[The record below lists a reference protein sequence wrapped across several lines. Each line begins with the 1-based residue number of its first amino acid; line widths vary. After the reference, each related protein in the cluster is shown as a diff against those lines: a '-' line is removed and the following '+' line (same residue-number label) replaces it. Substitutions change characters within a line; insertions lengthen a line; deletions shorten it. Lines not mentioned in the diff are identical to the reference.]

1 MNNRLGA
8 RTYVERAG
16 SVLEEAKFLY
26 DREKWNLVVRR
37 CQEVV
42 ELALKGALLWAGV
55 DFPRAHDVGAT
66 LRRNVDRFPEFFA
79 CNVPRMASL
88 SRRLR
93 AERELSFYGDEETG
107 LPPEELY
114 SEDDAREAL
123 AQAEWAWE
131 LCDRLTQTS

>member
-1 MNNRLGA
+1 M
-8 RTYVERAG
+8 ERPG
-16 SVLEEAKFLY
+16 RWCFEQPPGGE
-26 DREKWNLVVRR
+26 D
-37 CQEVV
+37 
-42 ELALKGALLWAGV
+42 
-55 DFPRAHDVGAT
+55 
-66 LRRNVDRFPEFFA
+66 LRREGGERPGGSQVSFPEFFA

-114 SEDDAREAL
+114 SEDDAGEAL

>member
-1 MNNRLGA
+1 
-8 RTYVERAG
+8 
-16 SVLEEAKFLY
+16 
-26 DREKWNLVVRR
+26 
-37 CQEVV
+37 
-42 ELALKGALLWAGV
+42 
-55 DFPRAHDVGAT
+55 
-66 LRRNVDRFPEFFA
+66 
-79 CNVPRMASL
+79 MASL

-114 SEDDAREAL
+114 SEDDAQEAL